1 MPLGDIREDST
12 LVHEPVSKK
21 HRAEAFLVDS
31 PEVLSIRQK
40 EPGEWTS
47 QVNAYLFTVNNL
59 ASGCT
64 KLAGPSGNRAKGE
77 LPFH

>member
-1 MPLGDIREDST
+1 VPADAKKLYYRIELRFIPCGSATPVMT
-12 LVHEPVSKK
+12 QLVKS
-21 HRAEAFLVDS
+21 
-31 PEVLSIRQK
+31 
-40 EPGEWTS
+40 
-47 QVNAYLFTVNNL
+47 LFTVNNL